1 MGKMVLT
8 IALLLGLMI
17 WVPGA
22 LLAQDAKLLDAAKK
36 EGGKVVVYGSLEND
50 TMDLIA
56 AALKKKTGLE
66 VDYWRD
72 AANKVTDRVAAEG
85 RVGKPQADVV
95 LTTTSTMQLIQKDGL
110 LAKYDSPSAQA
121 FPKTVID
128 ANLGPAYRS
137 TVIGVVY
144 NTGIVKPAEA
154 PKSLEDIVK
163 PQYKGKVV
171 VPDPSQHTTTAQWLA
186 SLHKIMGK
194 EKADKFIHD
203 LAASKPLLV
212 PSLTPAGE
220 RITTGETPIGIA
232 FLKNVVFYGRN
243 GVPLDYVRLGKF
255 MGDGQ
260 SITLAAKGPHPNG
273 GKAFIDYFLGDE
285 SLKIMANIGEFV
297 TRKGI
302 YPPLPDAN
310 KIQLVDMIEM
320 DKEAF
325 AQKMAEYKK
334 IFLQN

>member
-1 MGKMVLT
+1 MHRSYCKLFFATVL
-8 IALLLGLMI
+8 ALLGTGT
-17 WVPGA
+17 V
-22 LLAQDAKLLDAAKK
+22 LAQDIKLVDAAKK

-50 TMDLIA
+50 TMDLISA
-56 AALKKKTGLE
+56 AFRKKTGLD

-72 AANKVTDRVAAEG
+72 AANKVTDRVAAEF
-85 RVGKPQADVV
+85 RAGKPQADVV
-95 LTTTSTMQLIQKDGL
+95 LTTTSTMRLIQKDGL

-121 FPKTVID
+121 FPKNFVD
-128 ANLGPAYRS
+128 VNLGPAYRS

-144 NTGIVKPAEA
+144 HTGIIKPAEA
-154 PKSLEDIVK
+154 PKSLEDITK

-171 VPDPSQHTTTAQWLA
+171 FPDPSQHTTTAQWLA
-186 SLHKIMGK
+186 SLLKIMGT

-220 RITTGETPIGIA
+220 RITTGETPIGVA

-243 GVPLDYVRLGKF
+243 GVPLDYIRLGKF

-260 SITLAAKGPHPNG
+260 SITLAAKAPHPSA
-273 GKAFIDYFLGDE
+273 GKAFVDYFLGEE

-310 KIQLVDMIEM
+310 KIQLVDMVDM

-334 IFLQN
+334 IFLQQ

>member
-1 MGKMVLT
+1 MHRSYCKLFFATVL
-8 IALLLGLMI
+8 ALLGTGT
-17 WVPGA
+17 V
-22 LLAQDAKLLDAAKK
+22 LAQDIKLVDAAKK

-50 TMDLIA
+50 TMDLISA
-56 AALKKKTGLE
+56 AFKKKTGLD

-72 AANKVTDRVAAEG
+72 AANKVTDRVAAEF
-85 RVGKPQADVV
+85 RAGKPQADVV
-95 LTTTSTMQLIQKDGL
+95 LTTTSTMRLIQKDGL

-121 FPKTVID
+121 FPKNFVD
-128 ANLGPAYRS
+128 VNLGPAYRS

-144 NTGIVKPAEA
+144 HTGIIKPAEA
-154 PKSLEDIVK
+154 PKSLEDITK

-171 VPDPSQHTTTAQWLA
+171 FPDPSQHTTTAQWLA
-186 SLHKIMGK
+186 SLHKIMGN
-194 EKADKFIHD
+194 EKADKFIYD

-220 RITTGETPIGIA
+220 RITTGETPIGVA

-243 GVPLDYVRLGKF
+243 GVPLDYIRLGKF

-260 SITLAAKGPHPNG
+260 SITLAAKAPHPSA
-273 GKAFIDYFLGDE
+273 GKAFVDYFLGEE

-310 KIQLVDMIEM
+310 KIQLVDMVDM

-334 IFLQN
+334 TFLQQ